1 MSAMKFNYR
10 EIVRCSNLRRENIII
25 IIPSNSRETSR
36 SINGMVEL
44 EFLYKTNL
52 QMTYLKKNIR
62 KFSPTTALP
71 SPLSVVPTPG
81 PHPDTLIGAGSRV
94 SHLLAA
100 GCWLLANSS
109 TVIYD
114 SESSWG
120 GLTVCGWDRF
130 LKINFYCKWQS
141 RTAAAAVRLGWVGV
155 GGVVL
160 SIGVSPRPY

>member
-25 IIPSNSRETSR
+25 IIPSNSRDLSR
-36 SINGMVEL
+36 SMMEKDQKSVSNYCSALSTIGGP
-44 EFLYKTNL
+44 YTW
-52 QMTYLKKNIR
+52 
-62 KFSPTTALP
+62 SPP
-71 SPLSVVPTPG
+71 WYPDRCRFPCEPPT
-81 PHPDTLIGAGSRV
+81 
-94 SHLLAA
+94 

-114 SESSWG
+114 SESSWW

-141 RTAAAAVRLGWVGV
+141 RTAAVRLGWVGV

-160 SIGVSPRPY
+160 SIRVSPRSY

>member
-62 KFSPTTALP
+62 KFSPTTALF

-81 PHPDTLIGAGSRV
+81 PHPDTLIGCRFPCEPPT
-94 SHLLAA
+94 
-100 GCWLLANSS
+100 GCWLLDNSS

-114 SESSWG
+114 SESSWW

-141 RTAAAAVRLGWVGV
+141 RTAAVRLGWVGV

-160 SIGVSPRPY
+160 SE

>member
-100 GCWLLANSS
+100 GCWLTHQLWSMIQREQLMR
-109 TVIYD
+109 THCL
-114 SESSWG
+114 W
-120 GLTVCGWDRF
+120 LGWDRF

>member
-1 MSAMKFNYR
+1 MKFNYR

-62 KFSPTTALP
+62 KFSPTTALF

-100 GCWLLANSS
+100 GCWLTHQL
-109 TVIYD
+109 
-114 SESSWG
+114 
-120 GLTVCGWDRF
+120 
-130 LKINFYCKWQS
+130 
-141 RTAAAAVRLGWVGV
+141 
-155 GGVVL
+155 
-160 SIGVSPRPY
+160 

>member
-10 EIVRCSNLRRENIII
+10 EIVRCSNLRRENIVII
-25 IIPSNSRETSR
+25 LPSNSRDLSR
-36 SINGMVEL
+36 SFNDGIGI
-44 EFLYKTNL
+44 FLQNKSTNDISKEEH
-52 QMTYLKKNIR
+52 QKI
-62 KFSPTTALP
+62 FSNYCSVLSTIGGPYTWSPPWYPDRCRFPCEPPT
-71 SPLSVVPTPG
+71 
-81 PHPDTLIGAGSRV
+81 
-94 SHLLAA
+94 

-114 SESSWG
+114 SESSWW

-160 SIGVSPRPY
+160 SIGVSPRSY

>member
-1 MSAMKFNYR
+1 MQQLTERKHHNNNSKQLSGNFSLNQWYGGIGISLQNKSTNDISKEEHQKIFSNYCSVLST
-10 EIVRCSNLRRENIII
+10 IGGPYTWSPPWYPDRCRFPCE
-25 IIPSNSRETSR
+25 P
-36 SINGMVEL
+36 
-44 EFLYKTNL
+44 
-52 QMTYLKKNIR
+52 
-62 KFSPTTALP
+62 PT
-71 SPLSVVPTPG
+71 
-81 PHPDTLIGAGSRV
+81 
-94 SHLLAA
+94 

-114 SESSWG
+114 SESSWW

-160 SIGVSPRPY
+160 SIGVSPRSY